1 MTWQPFYVGTG
12 AAPADPE
19 SPVALPPA
27 PPWRE
32 FPRRSLHEQF
42 VPPPGLVEAVNAALA
57 LRRPLLV
64 TGPAG
69 SGKSTVIEQV
79 AAELALGTVLRWHIT
94 SRSSLTEAL
103 YRYDALGRIHAQRLK
118 GRDAGDDIAAQRLKG
133 REGGDDLAA
142 QRLKGR
148 DAGDDIAV
156 QRLKARDGGD
166 DIAPF
171 LRMGPLGTALL
182 PTARPRALLIDEIDK
197 SDLDLPSDLLD
208 VLERGEFEIPEL
220 ARYGADVVHVREWQG
235 DAHHEV
241 RRGRVQ
247 CTEFPFIVMTSN
259 GERDFPAAF
268 LRRCVRFTMPLPTP
282 ETLLRIV
289 EAHMGPETARTPEA
303 DRLLSVF
310 LERLT
315 AGESLAVDQLLNAV
329 HLLAGAG
336 APDENRRQ
344 AIEDLILREL
354 SHA

>member
-1 MTWQPFYVGTG
+1 MTWQPYYAGHGTP
-12 AAPADPE
+12 PARPE
-19 SPVALPPA
+19 DRAELPPA

-32 FPRRSLHEQF
+32 FPRRSLHRQF
-42 VPPPGLVEAVNAALA
+42 VPPAGLIEAVNAALA

-79 AAELALGTVLRWHIT
+79 AAELDLGTVLRWHIT
-94 SRSSLTEAL
+94 SRSSLADAL
-103 YRYDALGRIHAQRLK
+103 YRYDALGRIHAQRLQ
-118 GRDAGDDIAAQRLKG
+118 RPSDAPP
-133 REGGDDLAA
+133 
-142 QRLKGR
+142 
-148 DAGDDIAV
+148 AGPDGPA
-156 QRLKARDGGD
+156 GGD

-182 PTARPRALLIDEIDK
+182 PTDRPRALLIDEIDK

-220 ARYGADVVHVREWQG
+220 ARYGTDVVAVREWQG
-235 DAHHEV
+235 DRHHEV

-282 ETLLRIV
+282 DTLLRIV
-289 EAHMGPETARTPEA
+289 EAHMGAHAAATPAA
-303 DRLLSVF
+303 DRLVTTF
-310 LERLT
+310 LERLS

-329 HLLAGAG
+329 HLLAGTD
-336 APDENRRQ
+336 APDEARRQ
-344 AIEDLILREL
+344 AVEDLILREL